1 MPIPRVLGR
10 SIAILALSLGIV
22 AMHGG
27 VTPSCSDEGTDE
39 HVLVSH
45 DSHRGASC
53 GGHSLL
59 ALCVWVLVG
68 AIGITMSRGRA
79 LGQLLG
85 ARDDVLASREPGV
98 ILDRDRA
105 PPDSV
110 LALVAILRT

>member
-10 SIAILALSLGIV
+10 PIAILALSLGIV
-22 AMHGG
+22 AMHGQ
-27 VTPSCSDEGTDE
+27 VTPSCSDQEAGA

-45 DSHRGASC
+45 DSHHGASC

-79 LGQLLG
+79 LDQLLG
-85 ARDDVLASREPGV
+85 ARVLASREPEV
-98 ILDRDRA
+98 VLDRDRA